1 MPGEMLERDLERRRL
16 ERNWSRHRPHD
27 APNRPERTSTT
38 PLDLLKL
45 PFPQV
50 TAILQTFL
58 AVIPEG
64 AGPVNR

>member
-1 MPGEMLERDLERRRL
+1 
-16 ERNWSRHRPHD
+16 
-27 APNRPERTSTT
+27 
-38 PLDLLKL
+38 L